1 MRVRSVKFNYL
12 LSTLRIVSSTLLGFL
27 TMPYINKVLGPESL
41 GKVEYVNSIV
51 TYFILFS
58 ALGIP
63 MYGIRQ
69 IAKVRDNPLELSKN
83 LIEILLIL
91 ISTTGIAY
99 LILFVLLYNS
109 NFLVGYEDL
118 VILMSSMILLS
129 NLGAEWFF
137 QGIEDQLYIT
147 IRYLI
152 VRAITILLLFSF
164 VHSDAD
170 YVVYAFI
177 VVLNFCGS
185 NILNLFRLNRYI
197 QWREIRNLNIRRH
210 LRPALTVFIAS
221 VSVSIYLQI
230 DNLLLGFLAGDRYVG
245 YYAAANKLMRYV
257 VLFITSVGS
266 VMLPRLS
273 NYWVEDKDAYYAYL
287 QKTFA
292 FIILISLPFSNYF
305 YLFAE
310 PIIQVMAGNE
320 FLEAIVTMKI
330 LSPICLIVGVAYFFG
345 YLVLYPQNQER
356 IYTIAVTISAA
367 MSIVLN
373 YFLIDKFQQNGA
385 AVVQVFSEMISIT
398 IMIYFVRKL
407 NMLKNMRY
415 KIIVYTSIINF
426 VIFIFLTF
434 VFSSY
439 ANLIGG
445 SFIYLGIASLLFFLT
460 YSILLIIARE
470 EVTKGLLDIAMKRLR
485 R

>member
-1 MRVRSVKFNYL
+1 MKVRSVKFNYL

-69 IAKVRDNPLELSKN
+69 IAKVRNNPLELSKN
-83 LIEILLIL
+83 LLEILFIL
-91 ISTTGIAY
+91 IITTALAY
-99 LILFVLLYNS
+99 IGLFLLICSS

-118 VILMSSMILLS
+118 IILMSSMILLS

-152 VRAITILLLFSF
+152 VRAITILLLFTF
-164 VHSDAD
+164 VKSDAD
-170 YVVYAFI
+170 YLIYALV

-185 NILNLFRLNRYI
+185 NLLNLIRLNKYI
-197 QWREIRNLNIRRH
+197 KWREMKNLDLRRH
-210 LRPALTVFIAS
+210 LKPSITVFLAS

-230 DNLLLGFLAGDRYVG
+230 DNFLLGYMAGDRYVG
-245 YYAAANKLMRYV
+245 YYSAANKLMRYV
-257 VLFITSVGS
+257 VLFITSIGS

-273 NYWVEDKDAYYAYL
+273 NYWIEDKKAYYKYL
-287 QKTFA
+287 QKTFG

-310 PIIQVMAGNE
+310 PIIKIMAGSE
-320 FLEAIVTMKI
+320 FLEAILTMQI
-330 LSPICLIVGVAYFFG
+330 LSPICLIVGIAYFLG
-345 YLVLYPQNQER
+345 YLVLYPQNHER
-356 IYTIAVTISAA
+356 IYTVAVATSAGI
-367 MSIVLN
+367 SIVLN
-373 YFLIDKFQQNGA
+373 YFLINKFQQNGA
-385 AVVQVFSEMISIT
+385 AIVQVLSEILGIV
-398 IMIYFVRKL
+398 IMLYFIRKL
-407 NMLKNMRY
+407 NMFQSIRFKTAICSL
-415 KIIVYTSIINF
+415 IIN
-426 VIFIFLTF
+426 IGLLIFLRYIFTN
-434 VFSSY
+434 Y
-439 ANLIGG
+439 NLIIGDNFMHLFLG
-445 SFIYLGIASLLFFLT
+445 SVLFFST
-460 YSILLIIARE
+460 YFILLIIIRE
-470 EVTKGLLDIAMKRLR
+470 EVTVSLLNLALKRFR
-485 R
+485 N